1 MVSENLARELWGDA
15 GVAIGKRIREPNKGA
30 WREVIGVV
38 ADTHDDG
45 LDRKAPAIVYW
56 PLLMKGVS
64 RSLAFAIRSPRAGSE
79 PFLKEIQEAVWSIN
93 PNLPLAGVRTLQTA
107 YEASMARTSFTMVML
122 ALAGAMALLLGVV
135 GVYGVISYA
144 VSQRTREIGI
154 RMALG
159 AQRQELTA
167 MFVRHGLRLAL
178 IGAGCGLLAA
188 LGLSRVLT
196 SLLFGVGA
204 ADPATYG
211 LVAVTLV
218 SAAGVASWVPA
229 RRATRVDPSE
239 ALRAE

>member
-1 MVSENLARELWGDA
+1 
-15 GVAIGKRIREPNKGA
+15 
-30 WREVIGVV
+30 
-38 ADTHDDG
+38 
-45 LDRKAPAIVYW
+45 
-56 PLLMKGVS
+56 
-64 RSLAFAIRSPRAGSE
+64 
-79 PFLKEIQEAVWSIN
+79 
-93 PNLPLAGVRTLQTA
+93 
-107 YEASMARTSFTMVML
+107 MARTSFTMVML

>member
-1 MVSENLARELWGDA
+1 
-15 GVAIGKRIREPNKGA
+15 
-30 WREVIGVV
+30 
-38 ADTHDDG
+38 
-45 LDRKAPAIVYW
+45 
-56 PLLMKGVS
+56 MKGVG

-79 PFLKEIQEAVWSIN
+79 PFRKEIQKAVWSIN

-107 YEASMARTSFTMVML
+107 YEGSMARTSFTMVML

-167 MFVRHGLRLAL
+167 MFVHHGLRLAV
-178 IGAGCGLLAA
+178 IGTACGLLAA

-204 ADPATYG
+204 ADPVTYG

-218 SAAGVASWVPA
+218 TAAVIASYVPA
-229 RRATRVDPSE
+229 RRATEVDPVE

>member
-1 MVSENLARELWGDA
+1 
-15 GVAIGKRIREPNKGA
+15 
-30 WREVIGVV
+30 
-38 ADTHDDG
+38 
-45 LDRKAPAIVYW
+45 
-56 PLLMKGVS
+56 
-64 RSLAFAIRSPRAGSE
+64 
-79 PFLKEIQEAVWSIN
+79 
-93 PNLPLAGVRTLQTA
+93 
-107 YEASMARTSFTMVML
+107 
-122 ALAGAMALLLGVV
+122 MALLLGVV

-211 LVAVTLV
+211 LVAETLV